1 MTECLVCLFQAKGGG
16 YESDEFYQN
25 TELIFLDIANIHVMR
40 ERYRRRFMFMRLFSV
55 WRSQSQVATSDDGW
69 GGGGG
74 DRPLKETKRDF
85 KMFEYLRRLV
95 HKLFSSLI

>member
-1 MTECLVCLFQAKGGG
+1 MAG
-16 YESDEFYQN
+16 
-25 TELIFLDIANIHVMR
+25 
-40 ERYRRRFMFMRLFSV
+40 
-55 WRSQSQVATSDDGW
+55 

-95 HKLFSSLI
+95 HKLFSSLVYIQYSCYEREVSRTFHVYEVIQSLATTVISGDLRRWLGGGGGGADR

>member
-1 MTECLVCLFQAKGGG
+1 MFQAKGGG

-40 ERYRRRFMFMRLFSV
+40 ERYRRRFIFIQCLAITV
-55 WRSQSQVATSDDGW
+55 TSGDLRRW
-69 GGGGG
+69 LGGGGG
-74 DRPLKETKRDF
+74 RPLKETKRDF

-95 HKLFSSLI
+95 HKLFSSLV